1 MKESELA
8 KLFREELTK
17 HLAILRDGSLRRQAW
32 ILSIESLEGAAR
44 MVGRTALAN
53 SLKSASKTLK
63 SGDEK
68 GRDEAIA
75 SVESA
80 MANEPSSSSDRS
92 PVWPEP
98 PPDLAPRVIDESLR
112 VHYTNE
118 VSDRISQLDASLGP
132 DQDPVSALLDV
143 YRHVHTIKG
152 AASAAGDAPMAWFC
166 HGLEERLRLVPHEE
180 KAAKDALQMVSR
192 YRGALGAFSEDPET
206 ALLILRSKGASL
218 PPQRAGDIRRPPR
231 DDDATV
237 RVEAHSV
244 DRLLDRLVE
253 MDWMR
258 EQSSAKSARVR
269 DAAMEVRR
277 LRADVEE
284 ALRLI
289 GPPKP
294 WGAPAHALRKI
305 ERATKVLARV
315 GEDLDD
321 VAHAHKENDTVLRE
335 NSGQMKMDLS
345 HLRHAPVGRLFR
357 RIRQAVL
364 SEAERA
370 HLEVDVRFVGAEES
384 IDRQLAD
391 DLVEPLLQL
400 ARNAIAHGIEPPD
413 VREARG
419 KGRRATV
426 KLAAKKRVGRLI
438 LSVTDDGGGVDIER
452 VRSRA
457 VEEEILTHAES
468 ATMEADS
475 ILGTLFLPG
484 FSTKETP
491 DLLAGRGMGLDIVLA
506 RVRRLGGT
514 VRLSNLPGEGL
525 EVIVE
530 IPIDGGVASA
540 LWVRAGEH
548 RVAFLSSYVKR
559 VCGLADVPGEHPH
572 LAACIDW
579 REEKK
584 SKHLL
589 ELELSG
595 GEPFFVGV
603 DEIFGVDD
611 APLRP
616 LSPLVSRMGP
626 FRGAMLRPD
635 GSLCLVIDVFA
646 LATRAR
652 VQERRKSDFPRAM
665 G

>member
-1 MKESELA
+1 MKENEVTN
-8 KLFREELTK
+8 LFREELTK
-17 HLAILRDGSLRRQAW
+17 HLAILRDGSVRRESW

-44 MVGRTALAN
+44 MLERAPFADA
-53 SLKSASKTLK
+53 LKSAAKLLK

-68 GRDEAIA
+68 GRSDAVRLVEAALAGDEIGLVGRGPA
-75 SVESA
+75 
-80 MANEPSSSSDRS
+80 
-92 PVWPEP
+92 WPEP
-98 PPDLAPRVIDESLR
+98 PADLPPRSIDESLR
-112 VHYTNE
+112 AHYVNE
-118 VSDRISQLDASLGP
+118 VADRMSQLDSSLSP
-132 DQDPVSALLDV
+132 DQDAISALLDV

-166 HGLEERLRLVPHEE
+166 HGLEERLRVVPRNE

-192 YRGALGAFSEDPET
+192 YRGALGAFAEDPEA
-206 ALLILRSKGASL
+206 ALLILRSKGASV
-218 PPQRAGDIRRPPR
+218 PPQRAAEVRRAR
-231 DDDATV
+231 EDDATV
-237 RVEAHSV
+237 RVDAHSV
-244 DRLLDRLVE
+244 DRLLDRLIE

-269 DAAMEVRR
+269 EVAMEVRR
-277 LRADVEE
+277 LRAEVEE

-305 ERATKVLARV
+305 ERAAKVLARV
-315 GEDLDD
+315 GEDLND
-321 VAHAHKENDTVLRE
+321 VAHTHKESDTVLRE

-364 SEAERA
+364 SEAEREKR
-370 HLEVDVRFVGAEES
+370 EVDVRFVGAEES

-400 ARNAIAHGIEPPD
+400 ARNAIAHGIETPD

-419 KGRRATV
+419 KDRRATV
-426 KLAAKKRVGRLI
+426 KLSAKKRAGRLV
-438 LSVTDDGGGVDIER
+438 LSVTDDGAGVDLER
-452 VRSRA
+452 VRLRA
-457 VEEEILTHAES
+457 VEEQILTLDES
-468 ATMEADS
+468 NAMDTDS
-475 ILGTLFLPG
+475 LLGTLFLPG
-484 FSTKETP
+484 FSTKETT

-525 EVIVE
+525 EVKVE

-540 LWVRAGEH
+540 LWVRAGSH
-548 RVAFLSSYVKR
+548 RVAFVSSHVKR
-559 VCGLADVPGEHPH
+559 VCGVNDIPGDHSH
-572 LAACIDW
+572 LAACIDGK
-579 REEKK
+579 EEKK
-584 SKHLL
+584 AKHLI
-589 ELELSG
+589 ELELSNG
-595 GEPFFVGV
+595 DPFFVGV
-603 DEIFGVDD
+603 DEIYGVED
-611 APLRP
+611 APIRP
-616 LSPLVSRMGP
+616 LSPLVSRLGP

-635 GSLCLVIDVFA
+635 GSLCLVIDAFT

-652 VQERRKSDFPRAM
+652 VHERRKSDFPRAM